1 MARKRLTQLFPF
13 LLPLRKRQRIFC
25 FYMGMRLDKN
35 RYTKSFSNTILPYKV
50 FETSC
55 PLYNPKTGFDMVY
68 QENKVFNLKLAAAK
82 LNTLLIRP
90 GETFSFWM
98 AIRHADKDTPYKDG
112 LTVKDGILT
121 TEYGGGMCHMS
132 NVLFWIFLHTPLII
146 LERRGHDIKDFPEPP
161 SDAPMGVDATVSL
174 GWIDLKVK
182 NATKY
187 TFQICIAF
195 DEECIMGSVFSD
207 RDLGFHYE
215 IKNGDLVY
223 YRKNNVV
230 YEQVDVWKH
239 QIPNTVNTVNQELN
253 AALIYKNV
261 CEIAYQL
268 PDHIKVIEKDA

>member
-1 MARKRLTQLFPF
+1 MTRKRLTQRIPF
-13 LLPLRKRQRIFC
+13 LLPLRKKQRVFC
-25 FYMGMRLDKN
+25 FYTGMRLDKN
-35 RYTKSFSNTILPYKV
+35 RYAESFSKTILPYKV

-68 QENKVFNLKLAAAK
+68 QENKVFNLKLAAEELNK
-82 LNTLLIRP
+82 LIIRP

-98 AIRHADKDTPYKDG
+98 AIRHADKNTPYKDG

-132 NVLFWIFLHTPLII
+132 NVLFWMFLHTPLTI
-146 LERRGHDIKDFPEPP
+146 LERHGHDIKDFPEPP

-182 NATKY
+182 NETEY

-195 DEECIMGSVFSD
+195 DEECITGSVFSD
-207 RDLGFHYE
+207 KDMGCHYE
-215 IKNGDLVY
+215 IKNGDLIY
-223 YRKNNVV
+223 YRVNNIV
-230 YEQVDVWKH
+230 YEQVDVWKN
-239 QIPNTVNTVNQELN
+239 QISDTTNQKMN
-253 AALIYKNV
+253 SALVYKNV
-261 CEIAYQL
+261 CEIGYKL